1 MKNKIE
7 LAAKWEE
14 KTYSCTLPY
23 PDAAAAEVKGV
34 ASCPYCAT
42 KPFLAGGSGMS
53 ATPCGRGW
61 VAHAGCVSCRA
72 HVGTLTVWTNTLFGV
87 EEDQRVS
94 RMGVKIF

>member
-42 KPFLAGGSGMS
+42 KPFLAGGRSLGLNDGDPVESDPLPTIEEAVMS
-53 ATPCGRGW
+53 LVELTR
-61 VAHAGCVSCRA
+61 RA
-72 HVGTLTVWTNTLFGV
+72 FAPVFLLSDAVPV
-87 EEDQRVS
+87 R
-94 RMGVKIF
+94 R